1 MRRGTTQ
8 TGFRF
13 EIDEEDWDD
22 MEFIELM
29 AEAEKN
35 PLAYP
40 AMIERMLGKEQ
51 KDRLYDHVR
60 NEKGRV
66 PTEPLRKEIDDIF
79 EGAGKDAKNSE
90 SSPA

>member
-1 MRRGTTQ
+1 MRRGTTE
-8 TGFRF
+8 TGFEF

-29 AEAEKN
+29 AEVETNA
-35 PLAYP
+35 LAYP
-40 AMIERMLGKEQ
+40 KMVERMLGKEQ
-51 KDRLYDHVR
+51 KKRLYDHVR

-66 PTEPLRKEIDDIF
+66 PIEPLKKEIDDIF
-79 EGAGKDAKNSE
+79 DSAGQDAKNSE